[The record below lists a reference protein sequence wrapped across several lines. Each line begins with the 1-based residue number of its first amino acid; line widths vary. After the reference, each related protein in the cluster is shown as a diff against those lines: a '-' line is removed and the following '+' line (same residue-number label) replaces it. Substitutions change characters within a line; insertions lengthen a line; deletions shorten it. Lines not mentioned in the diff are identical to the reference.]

1 MTHFEPWLH
10 HKHSMTD
17 KLKTFS
23 NEVTLTLLNHT
34 FEQANLWDQTQLLL
48 KATDRVLHREIL
60 MLAGTIPCWYAR
72 TVIPQTTY
80 DANGSPFTRLQSE
93 ALGDIIW
100 SNPSIARTAMQ
111 RFEITPNSLE
121 YTWLTPFMHENA
133 PSLWVRLST
142 FAYLQQHPFYLLEI
156 LLPGLMKVT
165 R

>member
-1 MTHFEPWLH
+1 MTRLEPWLH

-23 NEVTLTLLNHT
+23 NEVTLNVLTHT
-34 FEQANLWDQTQLLL
+34 FERANLWDQTKLHL
-48 KATDRVLHREIL
+48 KAKDKVLHREIL

-80 DANGSPFTRLQSE
+80 DAKGSPFSRLQSE

-100 SNPSIARTAMQ
+100 SNPSIARATMQ
-111 RFEITPNSLE
+111 HFEITPRSLE
-121 YTWLTPFMHENA
+121 YTWLTPFMHEHS
-133 PSLWVRLST
+133 PSLWARLST
-142 FAYLQQHPFYLLEI
+142 FAYLEQHRFFLLEI